1 MRPAEAI
8 PYLRTVC
15 FRVNDRPACP
25 LDAFFFAEIESQL
38 MIAWEHK
45 KRIGKVTPESGS
57 AVTLHGQALHKI
69 WCD

>member
-1 MRPAEAI
+1 MH
-8 PYLRTVC
+8 
-15 FRVNDRPACP
+15 
-25 LDAFFFAEIESQL
+25 FFAEIESQL